1 MENRINYIGE
11 YISSYNTEVLIGLA
25 IGLFVLLIL
34 NVLSLFKIRS
44 IKKQYNKMAQG
55 MKGINLEEL
64 LIHTSQDLDGI
75 KDDIVK
81 LDENIQ
87 SLRTKLTFAIQKVG
101 FIRYNAFGDMGSD
114 LSFSIALLD
123 NFSNG
128 FVLTSIYGRD
138 NNVCYAKPIILGK
151 SKIQLSSEEIMVID
165 KAIKGMVL
173 ENSI

>member
-1 MENRINYIGE
+1 MENTISLIGD
-11 YISSYNTEVLIGLA
+11 YISSYNTEVIIGLG

-34 NVLSLFKIRS
+34 NIISLFKIRS

-75 KDDIVK
+75 KGDIVK

-101 FIRYNAFGDMGSD
+101 FMRYNAFGDMGSD

>member
-1 MENRINYIGE
+1 MENTISYIGDH
-11 YISSYNTEVLIGLA
+11 ISSYNTEVLIGLA

-101 FIRYNAFGDMGSD
+101 FMRYNAFGDMGSD

>member
-1 MENRINYIGE
+1 MANIISYIGDH
-11 YISSYNTEVLIGLA
+11 ISSYNTEVLIVLA

-101 FIRYNAFGDMGSD
+101 FMRYNAFGDMGSD

>member
-75 KDDIVK
+75 KGDIVK

>member
-1 MENRINYIGE
+1 MENTISLIGD
-11 YISSYNTEVLIGLA
+11 YISSYNTEVVIGLG

-34 NVLSLFKIRS
+34 NIISLFKIRS

-75 KDDIVK
+75 KGDIVK

-101 FIRYNAFGDMGSD
+101 FMRYNAFGDMGSD

>member
-1 MENRINYIGE
+1 MENTISYIGDH
-11 YISSYNTEVLIGLA
+11 ISSYNTEVLIGLA

-75 KDDIVK
+75 KGDIVK

-101 FIRYNAFGDMGSD
+101 FMRYNAFGDMGSD

>member
-1 MENRINYIGE
+1 MENTINYIGE

-101 FIRYNAFGDMGSD
+101 FMRYNAFGDMGSD